1 MKLRRKGIAREQ
13 GDARY
18 RLTKLVVSPG
28 GGEESAVE
36 GGNRRR
42 RRGERGRASQ
52 PAIVEPLMS
61 VAASLVV

>member
-28 GGEESAVE
+28 GEESAVE

-52 PAIVEPLMS
+52 TAIVEPLMS